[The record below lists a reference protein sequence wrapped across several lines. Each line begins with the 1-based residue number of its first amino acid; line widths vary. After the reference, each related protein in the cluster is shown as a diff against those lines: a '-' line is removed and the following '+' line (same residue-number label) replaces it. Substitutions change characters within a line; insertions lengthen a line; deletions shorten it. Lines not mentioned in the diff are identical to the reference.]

1 MLNFGLNVLLVI
13 LFLVHVFFAFKGF
26 RNSKI
31 QLMHLLRQG
40 IVDKVFNHSRKTL
53 YMLLIPAVLITG
65 IATWSF
71 YNVLTYCGAS
81 DFILYILI
89 ALFALYSMM
98 VIAAFLF
105 CKVIQLAAH
114 KAGL

>member
-13 LFLVHVFFAFKGF
+13 LFLVHVFFAFQGF
-26 RNSKI
+26 RDSKV

-40 IVDKVFNHSRKTL
+40 VVDNVFRQSKKML
-53 YMLLIPAVLITG
+53 YLLLIPAVLITG

-81 DFILYILI
+81 DFILYIILG
-89 ALFALYSMM
+89 AFAVYSMTM
-98 VIAAFLF
+98 IAAFLF
-105 CKVIQLAAH
+105 CKIIQLAAY

>member
-13 LFLVHVFFAFKGF
+13 LFSVHVFFAFKGF
-26 RNSKI
+26 RNSKV

-53 YMLLIPAVLITG
+53 YLLLIPAVLITG

-81 DFILYILI
+81 ALILYIIL
-89 ALFALYSMM
+89 AAFALYSIT
-98 VIAAFLF
+98 VLAAFLF

>member
-13 LFLVHVFFAFKGF
+13 LFSVHVFLAFKGF
-26 RNSKI
+26 RDSEV
-31 QLMHLLRQG
+31 QLMQLLRLG
-40 IVDKVFNHSRKTL
+40 IVDKVFNHSQKTL
-53 YMLLIPAVLITG
+53 YLLMLPAVLITG

-81 DFILYILI
+81 ALILYIILG
-89 ALFALYSMM
+89 AFALYSMT
-98 VIAAFLF
+98 VLAAFLF

>member
-26 RNSKI
+26 RDSKV

-53 YMLLIPAVLITG
+53 YLLLIPAVLITG

-81 DFILYILI
+81 AFILYIILGV
-89 ALFALYSMM
+89 FALYSMTM
-98 VIAAFLF
+98 ITAFLF
-105 CKVIQLAAH
+105 CKVIQLAAY
-114 KAGL
+114 KAGI

>member
-13 LFLVHVFFAFKGF
+13 LFSVHVFFAFKGF
-26 RNSKI
+26 RDSEV
-31 QLMHLLRQG
+31 QLMHLLRLG
-40 IVDKVFNHSRKTL
+40 IVDKIFNHSQKTL
-53 YMLLIPAVLITG
+53 YLLMLPAVLITG

-81 DFILYILI
+81 DFILYIILG
-89 ALFALYSMM
+89 AFSLYSMTM
-98 VIAAFLF
+98 IAAFLF

>member
-13 LFLVHVFFAFKGF
+13 LFSVHVYFAFKGF
-26 RNSKI
+26 RDSKV

-40 IVDKVFNHSRKTL
+40 VVDSVFRKSKKML
-53 YMLLIPAVLITG
+53 YLLMIPAVLIIG

-71 YNVLTYCGAS
+71 YNVLIFCGAS
-81 DFILYILI
+81 DFILYIILGV
-89 ALFALYSMM
+89 FALYSMT

-105 CKVIQLAAH
+105 CKVLQLAAH

>member
-1 MLNFGLNVLLVI
+1 MLNFGLNVLLVL
-13 LFLVHVFFAFKGF
+13 LFSMHVYFAFKGF
-26 RNSKI
+26 RDSKV

-40 IVDKVFNHSRKTL
+40 VVDNVFRHSRKML
-53 YMLLIPAVLITG
+53 YLLLIPAVLITG

-81 DFILYILI
+81 DLILYLILGI
-89 ALFALYSMM
+89 FACYTMT
-98 VIAAFLF
+98 VITAFLF
-105 CKVIQLAAH
+105 CKVLQLAAH

>member
-1 MLNFGLNVLLVI
+1 MLNFVLNVLLVI
-13 LFLVHVFFAFKGF
+13 LFSVHVFLAFKGF
-26 RNSKI
+26 RDSEV

-40 IVDKVFNHSRKTL
+40 VVDNVFNHSRKML
-53 YMLLIPAVLITG
+53 YLLMIPAVLITG

-81 DFILYILI
+81 ALILYIILG
-89 ALFALYSMM
+89 AFAVYSMT

-105 CKVIQLAAH
+105 CKVIQLAAY
-114 KAGL
+114 KAGI

>member
-13 LFLVHVFFAFKGF
+13 LFSVHVYFAFKGF
-26 RNSKI
+26 RDSKV

-40 IVDKVFNHSRKTL
+40 VVDNVFRQSKKMF
-53 YMLLIPAVLITG
+53 YLLMIPAVLITG

-71 YNVLTYCGAS
+71 YNVLTYCGANA
-81 DFILYILI
+81 FILYIFI
-89 ALFALYSMM
+89 AFFALYSMT

-105 CKVIQLAAH
+105 CKVLQLAAH

>member
-1 MLNFGLNVLLVI
+1 MLNLGLNVLLVL
-13 LFLVHVFFAFKGF
+13 LFSMHVYFALKSF
-26 RNSKI
+26 RNSRVH
-31 QLMHLLRQG
+31 LMNLLRQG
-40 IVDKVFNHSRKTL
+40 VVDNVFRHSRKML
-53 YMLLIPAVLITG
+53 YLLLIPAVLITG

-81 DFILYILI
+81 DLILYIILGT
-89 ALFALYSMM
+89 FTCYSMT

-105 CKVIQLAAH
+105 CKVLQLAAH

>member
-13 LFLVHVFFAFKGF
+13 LFSVHVYFAFKGF
-26 RNSKI
+26 RDSKV

-40 IVDKVFNHSRKTL
+40 VVDNVFRQSKKML
-53 YMLLIPAVLITG
+53 YLLMIPAVLITG

-81 DFILYILI
+81 AFILYIFI
-89 ALFALYSMM
+89 AFFALYSMT
-98 VIAAFLF
+98 VLAAFLF